1 MPAPLAGIRVLD
13 FTMVISGPLCTQW
26 LADQGADVVKVE
38 PPGAGDMTRGIYTQ
52 RAGVT
57 ALFLNL
63 NRNKRSVAIDL
74 KSDAGREALIRMA
87 EQADVLVENFRPG
100 RLERYGLG
108 YADLHAKNP
117 GLIYTSI
124 RGLGE
129 SGPDADQPVY
139 DALIQGRSGMIA
151 SQESANGRRDI
162 VRNFVCDKVTSI
174 VAAQA
179 ITAALFARE
188 RGAGGQH
195 LHLSMLDTAIAFLWP
210 DAFLNQTFLGEGAD
224 PQPPIGSAIRLFET
238 QGGHLMLSP
247 TQPKHVE
254 ALLRALGRPQLLE
267 DPRFESVATRIAH
280 IEEWNDALQSLLAG
294 QETAKLAARLEADE
308 VPFCVVS
315 DLDEVLDDRQ
325 VRANELM
332 VELRHASAGRYRQ
345 PRHPTLFD
353 GTPGPA
359 PLAAPALGEH
369 TEDVLR
375 EAGFASEE
383 IERMRT
389 DGAFGDTEE
398 PTRGT

>member
-1 MPAPLAGIRVLD
+1 
-13 FTMVISGPLCTQW
+13 
-26 LADQGADVVKVE
+26 
-38 PPGAGDMTRGIYTQ
+38 
-52 RAGVT
+52 
-57 ALFLNL
+57 
-63 NRNKRSVAIDL
+63 
-74 KSDAGREALIRMA
+74 
-87 EQADVLVENFRPG
+87 
-100 RLERYGLG
+100 
-108 YADLHAKNP
+108 
-117 GLIYTSI
+117 
-124 RGLGE
+124 
-129 SGPDADQPVY
+129 
-139 DALIQGRSGMIA
+139 
-151 SQESANGRRDI
+151 
-162 VRNFVCDKVTSI
+162 
-174 VAAQA
+174 
-179 ITAALFARE
+179 
-188 RGAGGQH
+188 
-195 LHLSMLDTAIAFLWP
+195 
-210 DAFLNQTFLGEGAD
+210 
-224 PQPPIGSAIRLFET
+224 
-238 QGGHLMLSP
+238 MLSP